1 MMAKGE
7 IPCQQVVH
15 RADEPGFDLYKLLPA
30 PTNTPEDAGPYIT
43 LGMCYA
49 TDPDTGINDITIH
62 RLCIQD
68 RDKLSVFFTPGAR
81 HIGTMADR
89 AEQLGQPLPISV
101 SIGVDPAIE
110 IGSCFEPPTTPMGYD
125 ELAVAGAAGK
135 ACGTGA
141 VPDGGAEG
149 CRQCRIRD

>member
-1 MMAKGE
+1 MTPVMAKGE

-49 TDPDTGINDITIH
+49 TDPDTGVNDITIH

-68 RDKLSVFFTPGAR
+68 KDKLSVFFTPG
-81 HIGTMADR
+81 R
-89 AEQLGQPLPISV
+89 APYRSHG
-101 SIGVDPAIE
+101 
-110 IGSCFEPPTTPMGYD
+110 
-125 ELAVAGAAGK
+125 
-135 ACGTGA
+135 
-141 VPDGGAEG
+141 
-149 CRQCRIRD
+149 